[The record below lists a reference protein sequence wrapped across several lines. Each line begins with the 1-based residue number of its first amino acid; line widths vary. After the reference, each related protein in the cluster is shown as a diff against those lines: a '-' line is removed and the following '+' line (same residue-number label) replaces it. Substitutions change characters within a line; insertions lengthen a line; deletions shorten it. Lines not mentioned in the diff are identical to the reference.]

1 MPVIV
6 AQQTLP
12 LGHVS
17 AVQATVT
24 PMHAAPGSWHLA
36 PPPPPSQQT
45 CGGLQTAC
53 PHGSGPPETTGP
65 PLLPV
70 LLLVA
75 PDELPELLP
84 EEPPELPELL
94 PPELPP
100 ELPEVLPPEL
110 PPLDPDEPLLPPS
123 SLVAVDVAPPHATA
137 MAIPAPQKVATRI
150 LAVLMKASSAVWSN
164 VYLTQPPRVAFA

>member
-1 MPVIV
+1 MLIV
-6 AQQTLP
+6 AQHTLP

-70 LLLVA
+70 LLVA
-75 PDELPELLP
+75 PDELPELPP
-84 EEPPELPELL
+84 EVPPEL
-94 PPELPP
+94 LPP

-123 SLVAVDVAPPHATA
+123 SFVAVDVAPPQATA
-137 MAIPAPQKVATRI
+137 MATPAPQKVATRI
-150 LAVLMKASSAVWSN
+150 LAVLMKASSAMWSN
-164 VYLTQPPRVAFA
+164 VYPTQTPRVAFA